1 MSIVYINFTLKL
13 PTADA
18 KVKFIS
24 KLACSSF
31 EISSLTLSIS
41 ISTCFKIR
49 F

>member
-31 EISSLTLSIS
+31 EISLTLSIS
-41 ISTCFKIR
+41 ISTCFEIR

>member
-31 EISSLTLSIS
+31 EIKFDFIN
-41 ISTCFKIR
+41 FYKYM